1 LAQGSPSL
9 GNHAN
14 FNAFWPGGSFI
25 YTPETEHAD
34 DIKRKPEGGA
44 VNVFTITNK
53 INLSHDVYWIEVD
66 APYIA
71 RKAQPGQFVILRV
84 GGMGERIPLTIADS
98 DRNAGTVTLV
108 FQEVGKS
115 TMVLGGL
122 NQGDKIDDMVGPLG
136 LASHIEKLGLVV
148 CIGGGIGIAP
158 IHPIARGF
166 KEAGNNVISIL
177 GSRSKDLL
185 IMEDEMIKAST
196 EVKVCTDD
204 GSYGQKGFVTNVLE
218 DLIKAES
225 PIDVVVAIGP
235 VPMMEAVSKLTKP
248 YGIKTMVSLN
258 PIMVDGTGMCG
269 ACRVTVGGEIK
280 FACVDG
286 PDFDGHE
293 VDFSELRMRQ
303 RMYLSEER
311 DAIETLTYVSE

>member
-1 LAQGSPSL
+1 
-9 GNHAN
+9 
-14 FNAFWPGGSFI
+14 
-25 YTPETEHAD
+25 
-34 DIKRKPEGGA
+34 
-44 VNVFTITNK
+44 VFTIVK
-53 INLSHDVYWIEVD
+53 KMNLSHDVHWMDVD
-66 APYIA
+66 APYVA
-71 RKAQPGQFVILRV
+71 RKAQPGQFVITRV

-98 DRNAGTVTLV
+98 DKDAGTITLV

-115 TMVLGGL
+115 TMVMGGL
-122 NQGDKIDDMVGPLG
+122 KQGDKLDDVVGPLG
-136 LASHIEKLGLVV
+136 LASHIEKLDLVV
-148 CIGGGIGIAP
+148 CVGGGIGIAP
-158 IHPIARGF
+158 VHPVARGY
-166 KEAGNNVISIL
+166 KEAGSKVISIL
-177 GSRSKDLL
+177 GARSRDLL
-185 IMEDEMIKAST
+185 IMEDEMVKAST

-218 DLIKAES
+218 DLIKEGS

-248 YGIKTMVSLN
+248 YGIKTLASLN

-286 PDFDGHE
+286 PDFDAHE
-293 VDFSELRMRQ
+293 VDFAELRLRQ

>member
-1 LAQGSPSL
+1 M
-9 GNHAN
+9 
-14 FNAFWPGGSFI
+14 
-25 YTPETEHAD
+25 
-34 DIKRKPEGGA
+34 
-44 VNVFTITNK
+44 FTIVK
-53 INLSHDVYWIEVD
+53 KMNLSHDVHWIDVD
-66 APYIA
+66 APYVA
-71 RKAQPGQFVILRV
+71 RKAQPGQFVITRV

-98 DRNAGTVTLV
+98 DKDAGTITLV

-115 TMVLGGL
+115 TMVMGGL
-122 NQGDKIDDMVGPLG
+122 KQGDKLDDVVGPLG
-136 LASHIEKLGLVV
+136 LASHTEKLDLVV
-148 CIGGGIGIAP
+148 CVGGGIGIAP
-158 IHPIARGF
+158 VHPVARGY
-166 KEAGNNVISIL
+166 KEAGSKVISIL
-177 GSRSKDLL
+177 GARSKDLL
-185 IMEDEMIKAST
+185 IMEDEMVKAST

-218 DLIKAES
+218 DLIKEGS

-248 YGIKTMVSLN
+248 YGIKTMASLN

-286 PDFDGHE
+286 PDFDAHE
-293 VDFSELRMRQ
+293 VDFAELRLRQ

>member
-1 LAQGSPSL
+1 M
-9 GNHAN
+9 
-14 FNAFWPGGSFI
+14 
-25 YTPETEHAD
+25 
-34 DIKRKPEGGA
+34 
-44 VNVFTITNK
+44 
-53 INLSHDVYWIEVD
+53 NLSHDVYWMDID
-66 APYIA
+66 APYVA
-71 RKAQPGQFVILRV
+71 RKAQPGQFVITRV

-98 DRNAGTVTLV
+98 DRETGTITLV

-115 TMVLGGL
+115 TMLMGGL
-122 NQGDKIDDMVGPLG
+122 KQGDKLDDVVGPLG
-136 LASHIEKLGLVV
+136 LPSHIEKLGLVV
-148 CIGGGIGIAP
+148 CVGGGIGIAP
-158 IHPIARGF
+158 VHPIARGF
-166 KEAGNNVISIL
+166 KEAGSKVISIL
-177 GSRSKDLL
+177 GARSKDLL
-185 IMEDEMIKAST
+185 IMEDEMVKAST

-204 GSYGQKGFVTNVLE
+204 GSYGQQGFVTNVLE
-218 DLIKAES
+218 GLIEEGS

-235 VPMMEAVSKLTKP
+235 VPMMAAVSKLTKP

-293 VDFSELRMRQ
+293 VDFAELRLRQ

>member
-1 LAQGSPSL
+1 
-9 GNHAN
+9 
-14 FNAFWPGGSFI
+14 
-25 YTPETEHAD
+25 
-34 DIKRKPEGGA
+34 
-44 VNVFTITNK
+44 VFTIVK
-53 INLSHDVYWIEVD
+53 KMNLSHDVHWMDVD
-66 APYIA
+66 APYVA
-71 RKAQPGQFVILRV
+71 RKAQPGQFVITRV

-98 DRNAGTVTLV
+98 DKDAGTITLV

-115 TMVLGGL
+115 TMVMGGL
-122 NQGDKIDDMVGPLG
+122 KQGDKLDDVVGPLG
-136 LASHIEKLGLVV
+136 LASHIEKLDLVV
-148 CIGGGIGIAP
+148 CVGGGIGIAP
-158 IHPIARGF
+158 VHPVARGY
-166 KEAGNNVISIL
+166 KEAGSKVISIL
-177 GSRSKDLL
+177 GARSRDLL
-185 IMEDEMIKAST
+185 IMEDEMVKAST

-204 GSYGQKGFVTNVLE
+204 GSYGQQGFVTNVLE
-218 DLIKAES
+218 DLIKEGS

-248 YGIKTMVSLN
+248 YGIKTLASLN

-286 PDFDGHE
+286 PDFDAHE
-293 VDFSELRMRQ
+293 VDFAELRLRQ

>member
-1 LAQGSPSL
+1 M
-9 GNHAN
+9 
-14 FNAFWPGGSFI
+14 
-25 YTPETEHAD
+25 
-34 DIKRKPEGGA
+34 
-44 VNVFTITNK
+44 FTIVKKVT
-53 INLSHDVYWIEVD
+53 LSHDVHWIDVD

-71 RKAQPGQFVILRV
+71 RKAQPGQFVITRV

-98 DRNAGTVTLV
+98 DRDAGTITLV

-115 TMVLGGL
+115 TMVMGGL
-122 NQGDKIDDMVGPLG
+122 NQGDHLDDVVGPLG
-136 LASHIEKLGLVV
+136 LPSHIEKLDLVV
-148 CIGGGIGIAP
+148 IVGGGIGIAP
-158 IHPIARGF
+158 VHPIARGF
-166 KEAGNNVISIL
+166 KEAGSKVISIL
-177 GSRSKDLL
+177 GSRSKGLL
-185 IMEDEMIKAST
+185 IREEEMIKAST

-218 DLIKAES
+218 DLLKEGS

-293 VDFSELRMRQ
+293 VDFAELRLRQ

>member
-1 LAQGSPSL
+1 M
-9 GNHAN
+9 
-14 FNAFWPGGSFI
+14 
-25 YTPETEHAD
+25 
-34 DIKRKPEGGA
+34 
-44 VNVFTITNK
+44 FTIVK
-53 INLSHDVYWIEVD
+53 KMNLSHDVHWMDVD
-66 APYIA
+66 APYVA
-71 RKAQPGQFVILRV
+71 RKAQPGQFVITRV

-98 DRNAGTVTLV
+98 DKDAGTITLV

-115 TMVLGGL
+115 TMVMGGL
-122 NQGDKIDDMVGPLG
+122 KQGDKLDDVVGPLG
-136 LASHIEKLGLVV
+136 LASHIEKLDLVV
-148 CIGGGIGIAP
+148 CVGGGIGIAP
-158 IHPIARGF
+158 VHPVARGY
-166 KEAGNNVISIL
+166 KEAGSKVISIL
-177 GSRSKDLL
+177 GARSRDLL
-185 IMEDEMIKAST
+185 IMEDEMVKAST

-204 GSYGQKGFVTNVLE
+204 GSYGQQGFVTNVLE
-218 DLIKAES
+218 DLIKEGS

-248 YGIKTMVSLN
+248 YGIKTLASLN

-286 PDFDGHE
+286 PDFDAHE
-293 VDFSELRMRQ
+293 VDFAELRLRQ

>member
-1 LAQGSPSL
+1 
-9 GNHAN
+9 
-14 FNAFWPGGSFI
+14 
-25 YTPETEHAD
+25 
-34 DIKRKPEGGA
+34 
-44 VNVFTITNK
+44 VFTIVK
-53 INLSHDVYWIEVD
+53 KMNLSHDVHWMDVD
-66 APYIA
+66 APYVA
-71 RKAQPGQFVILRV
+71 RKAQPGQFVITRV

-98 DRNAGTVTLV
+98 DKDAGTIALV

-115 TMVLGGL
+115 TMVMGGL
-122 NQGDKIDDMVGPLG
+122 KQGDKLDDVVGPLG
-136 LASHIEKLGLVV
+136 LASHIEKLDLVV
-148 CIGGGIGIAP
+148 CVGGGIGIAP
-158 IHPIARGF
+158 VHPVARGY
-166 KEAGNNVISIL
+166 KEAGSKVISIL
-177 GSRSKDLL
+177 GARSKDLL
-185 IMEDEMIKAST
+185 IMEDEMVKAST

-204 GSYGQKGFVTNVLE
+204 GSYGQQGFVTNVLE
-218 DLIKAES
+218 DLIKEGS

-248 YGIKTMVSLN
+248 YGIKTLASLN

-286 PDFDGHE
+286 PDFDAHE
-293 VDFSELRMRQ
+293 VDFAELRLRQ

>member
-1 LAQGSPSL
+1 M
-9 GNHAN
+9 
-14 FNAFWPGGSFI
+14 
-25 YTPETEHAD
+25 
-34 DIKRKPEGGA
+34 
-44 VNVFTITNK
+44 FTIVKKMT
-53 INLSHDVYWIEVD
+53 LSHDVHWMDID

-71 RKAQPGQFVILRV
+71 RKAQPGQFVITRV

-98 DRNAGTVTLV
+98 DRDAGTITVV
-108 FQEVGKS
+108 FQEVGKT
-115 TMVLGGL
+115 TMVMGGL
-122 NQGDKIDDMVGPLG
+122 NQGDKLDDVVGPLG
-136 LASHIEKLGLVV
+136 LPSHLEKLGLVV

-158 IHPIARGF
+158 VHPIARGY
-166 KEAGNNVISIL
+166 KEAGSKVISIL
-177 GSRSKDLL
+177 GARSKDLL
-185 IMEDEMIKAST
+185 IMENEMIKAST

-218 DLIKAES
+218 DLIKEGS
-225 PIDVVVAIGP
+225 PIDLVVAIGP

-269 ACRVTVGGEIK
+269 ACRVTVGGEVK

-293 VDFSELRMRQ
+293 VDFAELRLRQ

>member
-1 LAQGSPSL
+1 M
-9 GNHAN
+9 
-14 FNAFWPGGSFI
+14 
-25 YTPETEHAD
+25 
-34 DIKRKPEGGA
+34 
-44 VNVFTITNK
+44 FTIVK
-53 INLSHDVYWIEVD
+53 KMNLSHDVHWIEVD

-71 RKAQPGQFVILRV
+71 RKAQPGQFAILRV
-84 GGMGERIPLTIADS
+84 GDMGERIPLTIADS
-98 DRNAGTVTLV
+98 DRDAGTITMV

-115 TMVLGGL
+115 TMVMGGL
-122 NQGDKIDDMVGPLG
+122 KQGDKMDDVVGPLG
-136 LASHIEKLGLVV
+136 LPIHIEKLGLVV
-148 CIGGGIGIAP
+148 CVGGGIGIAP
-158 IHPIARGF
+158 VHPIARGY
-166 KEAGNNVISIL
+166 KEAGNKVISIL
-177 GSRSKDLL
+177 GARSKGLL
-185 IMEDEMIKAST
+185 IMEDEMVKAST

-218 DLIKAES
+218 DLIKEGS
-225 PIDVVVAIGP
+225 PIDLVVAIGP

-269 ACRVTVGGEIK
+269 ACRVTVGGDVK

-286 PDFDGHE
+286 PDFDGHK
-293 VDFSELRMRQ
+293 VDFAELRLRQ

>member
-1 LAQGSPSL
+1 
-9 GNHAN
+9 
-14 FNAFWPGGSFI
+14 
-25 YTPETEHAD
+25 
-34 DIKRKPEGGA
+34 
-44 VNVFTITNK
+44 VFTIVKKVT
-53 INLSHDVYWIEVD
+53 LSHDVHWIDVD

-71 RKAQPGQFVILRV
+71 RKAQPGQFVITRV

-98 DRNAGTVTLV
+98 DRDAGTITLV

-115 TMVLGGL
+115 TMVMGGL
-122 NQGDKIDDMVGPLG
+122 NQGDHLDDVVGPLG
-136 LASHIEKLGLVV
+136 LPSHIEKLDLVV
-148 CIGGGIGIAP
+148 IVGGGIGIAP
-158 IHPIARGF
+158 VHPIARGF
-166 KEAGNNVISIL
+166 KEAGSKVISIL

-185 IMEDEMIKAST
+185 IMEEEMIKAST

-218 DLIKAES
+218 DLIKEGS

-235 VPMMEAVSKLTKP
+235 VPMMAAVSKLTKP

-293 VDFSELRMRQ
+293 VDFAELRLRQ